1 MTFSVVCLIGIVTAL
16 PFGLAFVLTPEGA
29 SAMYGISGWN
39 PGTTGIGRL
48 FGTELLY
55 VAAAL
60 FAVRDV
66 TDPRIQRRFAL
77 GFGLASVLAVALL
90 VQSIFAGA
98 SNAWTWSSVA
108 IYVFFALA
116 WGAVVVRRP
125 Q

>member
-1 MTFSVVCLIGIVTAL
+1 MNFRVICLIGIITAL
-16 PFGLAFVLTPEGA
+16 PFGAAFVLAPEVT

-55 VAAAL
+55 AAAAL

-66 TDPRIQRRFAL
+66 TDPKIQRRFSI
-77 GFGLASVLAVALL
+77 GFGLASALATAILI
-90 VQSIFAGA
+90 QSIVAGA
-98 SNAWTWSSVA
+98 ANAMAWSSVA
-108 IYVFFALA
+108 IYAFFALA
-116 WGAVVVRRP
+116 WGLIVLRQP